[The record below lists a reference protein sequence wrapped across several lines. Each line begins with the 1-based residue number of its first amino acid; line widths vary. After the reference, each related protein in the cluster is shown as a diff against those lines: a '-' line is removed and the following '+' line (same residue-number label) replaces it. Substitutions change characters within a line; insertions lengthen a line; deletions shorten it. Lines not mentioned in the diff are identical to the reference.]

1 MTESFVIAFTTFFA
15 TIGSVDVAA
24 MFAALTPDASAQVR
38 RTIATRGILVATC
51 VLLLFAVAGESLLQ
65 VLGISLAALRV
76 SGGILLLLIAID
88 MVFARQSGGVTT
100 TAAEQAEAAGREDIS
115 VFPLATPL
123 IAGPGTMGATILL
136 MANTEGDMVRQ
147 DRCRLR
153 GVGGWYAHRHR
164 SEQRTEMGEVES

>member
-38 RTIATRGILVATC
+38 RTIATRGLLVATC

-100 TAAEQAEAAGREDIS
+100 TAVGAGR
-115 VFPLATPL
+115 
-123 IAGPGTMGATILL
+123 
-136 MANTEGDMVRQ
+136 
-147 DRCRLR
+147 
-153 GVGGWYAHRHR
+153 GGWPEGHLRLPAGDAADR
-164 SEQRTEMGEVES
+164 RTGYDGCDHSADGQHGGGHGASG